1 MSDEFYCILKLVS
14 GEEVFSLISVDE
26 NDDDTII
33 ILQNPV
39 TMKPVMNSSGTS
51 YVKIKPWMEMSDD
64 DLFFI
69 KLDKVI
75 TMTESKDARL
85 IQLYEYYLQNDT
97 IEVYKP
103 MGKVDLDNEMG
114 YIDTVQK
121 ARERLENLFKKNS

>member
-14 GEEVFSLISVDE
+14 GEEIFSLISVDE

-39 TMKPVMNSSGTS
+39 TMKPVMNSSGAS

-75 TMTESKDARL
+75 TMTESKDTRL

>member
-39 TMKPVMNSSGTS
+39 TMKPVMNSSGAS

-75 TMTESKDARL
+75 TMTESKDTRL

-121 ARERLENLFKKNS
+121 ARERLENLFKKNT

>member
-14 GEEVFSLISVDE
+14 GEEIFSLISVDE

-39 TMKPVMNSSGTS
+39 TMKPVMNSSGAS

-75 TMTESKDARL
+75 TMTESKDTRL
-85 IQLYEYYLQNDT
+85 IQLYEYYLQDDT

>member
-14 GEEVFSLISVDE
+14 GEEIFSLISVDE

-39 TMKPVMNSSGTS
+39 TMKPVMNSSGAS

-75 TMTESKDARL
+75 TMTESKDTGL
-85 IQLYEYYLQNDT
+85 IQLYEYYLQDDT

>member
-1 MSDEFYCILKLVS
+1 MPDEFYCILKLVS

-75 TMTESKDARL
+75 TMTESKDTRL

>member
-1 MSDEFYCILKLVS
+1 
-14 GEEVFSLISVDE
+14 
-26 NDDDTII
+26 
-33 ILQNPV
+33 
-39 TMKPVMNSSGTS
+39 
-51 YVKIKPWMEMSDD
+51 MEMSDD

-75 TMTESKDARL
+75 TMTESKDTRL

>member
-14 GEEVFSLISVDE
+14 GEEIFSLISVDE

-39 TMKPVMNSSGTS
+39 TMKPVMNSSGAS

-69 KLDKVI
+69 RLDKVI
-75 TMTESKDARL
+75 TMTESKDTRL
-85 IQLYEYYLQNDT
+85 IQLYEYYLQDDT

>member
-39 TMKPVMNSSGTS
+39 TMKPVMNSSGAS

-75 TMTESKDARL
+75 TMTESKDTRL

>member
-14 GEEVFSLISVDE
+14 GEEIFSLISVDE
-26 NDDDTII
+26 NNDDTII

-39 TMKPVMNSSGTS
+39 TMKPVMNSSGSS
-51 YVKIKPWMEMSDD
+51 YVKIKPWMEMSDED
-64 DLFFI
+64 IFFI

-75 TMTESKDARL
+75 TMTESKDTTL

>member
-75 TMTESKDARL
+75 TMTESKDTRL

>member
-39 TMKPVMNSSGTS
+39 TMKPVMNSSGAS

-75 TMTESKDARL
+75 TMTESKDTRL
-85 IQLYEYYLQNDT
+85 IQLYEYYLQDDT